1 MKIIDIVDCK
11 KMLTPTHPTCSL
23 VKEETT
29 NKVGTKVYRD
39 MIRSLIYLV
48 VSRFGIL
55 FSDCLC
61 VRFFNMHLSVQ
72 EILSTCKLM
81 FLHQVKAL
89 DQVTT
94 LDMKSKFSTIGQSYE
109 LVLHI
114 TLSMLEAQYLD
125 DLCVIDK
132 GKVLHKIKVN

>member
-61 VRFFNMHLSVQ
+61 VRFFNMHLSV
-72 EILSTCKLM
+72 
-81 FLHQVKAL
+81 
-89 DQVTT
+89 
-94 LDMKSKFSTIGQSYE
+94 
-109 LVLHI
+109 
-114 TLSMLEAQYLD
+114 
-125 DLCVIDK
+125 
-132 GKVLHKIKVN
+132 